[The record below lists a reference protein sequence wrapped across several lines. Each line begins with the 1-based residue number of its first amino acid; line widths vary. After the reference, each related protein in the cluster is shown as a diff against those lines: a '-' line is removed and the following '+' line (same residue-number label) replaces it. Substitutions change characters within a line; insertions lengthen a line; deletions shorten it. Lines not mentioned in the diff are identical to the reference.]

1 MQETDFY
8 FDEYLRSYSM
18 PTISMLKVE
27 NYTVRM
33 RKHENNGTI

>member
-1 MQETDFY
+1 MQETDFN

-18 PTISMLKVE
+18 PTISMPKLE

-33 RKHENNGTI
+33 RKHENNGRI